1 MLPFYFS
8 KGCTMEQFIQFL
20 INGIAI
26 GSIYALMT
34 VGYSLVY
41 SIMNFSNFAHG
52 GVIMVGSYFGF
63 FAITILRAPF
73 WLALLI
79 AMTGTMLLAIV
90 IERLA
95 YDPLRRRKAPALY
108 YIISAM
114 GISIFLENFVL
125 ATLGADF
132 RNYPALFDSPA
143 INIGNLSIGKLD
155 LLILVVGAI
164 SLFGLMYLI
173 EKTKIGLAIRATSF
187 NLRASNLMGV
197 NTELVIF
204 VVFGLGGLLA
214 GLAGVMYGLRYTV
227 WPQMGLITNKA
238 FVAAVFGGL
247 GSLPGAIVGAIALG
261 IIEVMATGYIS
272 SNLKD
277 LIAFVVLILVLVI
290 RPSGIMG
297 KATEDKA

>member
-1 MLPFYFS
+1 
-8 KGCTMEQFIQFL
+8 MERLIQNL
-20 INGIAI
+20 INGVAI

-52 GVIMVGSYFGF
+52 GVIMLGSYFGF
-63 FAITILRAPF
+63 FAITILKAPF
-73 WLALLI
+73 WVAMLL
-79 AMTGTMLLAIV
+79 AMTGTMLVAII

-95 YDPLRRRKAPALY
+95 YDPLRRRRAPSLY

-114 GISIFLENFVL
+114 GISIFLENIVL

-132 RNYPALFDSPA
+132 RNYPALFTQSS
-143 INIGNLSIGKLD
+143 IRFGNYSIGKLD
-155 LLILVVGAI
+155 IMILVIGAI
-164 SLFGLMYLI
+164 SLFLLMYLI

-187 NLRASNLMGV
+187 NLRAANLMGV
-197 NTELVIF
+197 NTELIIF
-204 VVFGLGGLLA
+204 IVFGLGGLLA

-247 GSLPGAIVGAIALG
+247 GSLPGAIVGAVTLG
-261 IIEVMATGYIS
+261 IIEVMATSYIS

-277 LIAFVVLILVLVI
+277 LIAFVVLILILII
-290 RPSGIMG
+290 RPAGLMG
-297 KATEDKA
+297 KSTEDKA

>member
-1 MLPFYFS
+1 
-8 KGCTMEQFIQFL
+8 MERLIQTL
-20 INGIAI
+20 INGVAI

-41 SIMNFSNFAHG
+41 SIMNFSNFSHG
-52 GVIMVGSYFGF
+52 GVIMLGSYFGF
-63 FAITILRAPF
+63 FAITILKAPF
-73 WLALLI
+73 WLATLI
-79 AMTGTMLLAIV
+79 AMTGTMLLAVV
-90 IERLA
+90 IEKLA
-95 YDPLRRRKAPALY
+95 YDPLRRRQAPSLY

-132 RNYPALFDSPA
+132 RNYPPLFQTSA
-143 INIGNLSIGKLD
+143 FYIGNFSIGKLD
-155 LLILVVGAI
+155 VLILVVGAI
-164 SLFGLMYLI
+164 SLFALMWLI

-197 NTELVIF
+197 NTELIIF

-247 GSLPGAIVGAIALG
+247 GSLPGAIVGAVLLGLIEALA
-261 IIEVMATGYIS
+261 IGYIS

-277 LIAFVVLILVLVI
+277 LFAFVLLIIILVV

>member
-1 MLPFYFS
+1 
-8 KGCTMEQFIQFL
+8 MERLIQNL
-20 INGIAI
+20 INGVAI

-52 GVIMVGSYFGF
+52 GVIMLGSYFGF
-63 FAITILRAPF
+63 FAITILKAPF
-73 WLALLI
+73 WLATLV
-79 AMTGTMLLAIV
+79 AMTGTMLVAII

-95 YDPLRRRKAPALY
+95 YDPLRRRRAPSLY

-114 GISIFLENFVL
+114 GISIFLENIVL

-132 RNYPALFDSPA
+132 RNYPALFEQTSFR
-143 INIGNLSIGKLD
+143 IGNYSIGKLD
-155 LLILVVGAI
+155 IMILVIGAI
-164 SLFGLMYLI
+164 SLLALMYLI

-187 NLRASNLMGV
+187 NLRAANLMGV
-197 NTELVIF
+197 NTELIIF
-204 VVFGLGGLLA
+204 IVFGLGGLLA

-247 GSLPGAIVGAIALG
+247 GSLPGAIVGAVTLG
-261 IIEVMATGYIS
+261 IIEVMATSYIS

-277 LIAFVVLILVLVI
+277 LIAFLVLILVLVV
-290 RPSGIMG
+290 RPGGLMG
-297 KATEDKA
+297 KSTEDKA